1 MFRNYV
7 KIAWRN
13 LRNNRI
19 FSIINIV
26 GLSFSVAFCLLLFFY
41 IRKEQSYDTFSENK
55 DRLFRFEST
64 SFWNSPD
71 AKPSNHIFS
80 FLTKNNEADNALYTS
95 LIIGRDIRQN
105 FPEVKSIVRFIDTR
119 EGLIKTNKEIY
130 KVEHILYADEN
141 FFKTFSFRIIKGN
154 KEGLKSSVKN
164 VVISENTARKYY
176 GNTDPIGKTIGLIS
190 DSTRLFTV
198 AAVAENAPDNSSIQ
212 YDVVLPLQ
220 ADPGYEE
227 NIKQGF
233 NQTSHLLFIELK
245 EGVSVGSFSN
255 KLNRWAKKYYI
266 EPYASTYGSFL
277 KDFDFTKYMWYLRPL
292 ADCHYNISFPWGH
305 YTDAKNI
312 YQLACLVIIILL
324 IASLNYVLLVISNA
338 SARSQEVGVR
348 KVMGANRKSIILQFW
363 VETQIIILISVIIGL
378 ALALFLLPLFNN
390 IIGTDLGINNINWKD
405 VLPAVV
411 VLCFTL
417 GILAGYY
424 PALII
429 SKMKPVSILKSFRTF
444 KINPNFSR
452 VVVVLQYTGSVVL
465 MISAF
470 IINRQMHYIKNKDLG
485 FDKEQVLIVS
495 NPIWNSDF
503 TKHAKEQLR
512 IFAKSQPYI
521 SYFSGMN
528 GGLNGANNM
537 SGFQLN
543 GEQKWKK
550 QLSVDYDYFEMLGIK
565 FLQGRSFSRSFPT
578 DTASKKRAAVI
589 NESLFEMLGDKAK
602 VGEYCDPIDA
612 TIIGVVQD
620 YNFETLTKKIEPEEH
635 VLGLTYEGSFLFKI
649 KAGQIQTAISG
660 ISKEW
665 KSFTN
670 YPFEYTFLDETIT
683 KMYESDQRW
692 EKTIQFS
699 CFFAIFIACMGL
711 FGLSAINAINRTKE
725 IGIRKVLG
733 ASVKDIAVTLSSSFM
748 KMVTIAIIIA
758 TPLSYW
764 IMSKWL
770 EDFAYRIDISWWMFV
785 MVGVIAFII
794 ALATTS
800 FQTIRAAVVNPVDSL
815 RAE

>member
-1 MFRNYV
+1 MLRNYI

-13 LRNNRI
+13 FLKYRT
-19 FSIINIV
+19 FSIINII

-64 SFWNSPD
+64 NFWSSPES
-71 AKPSNHIFS
+71 KPANQLFS
-80 FLTKNNEADNALYTS
+80 FLTKDDKTDNILTTS
-95 LIIGRDIRQN
+95 LIIGRDIQQN
-105 FPEVKSIVRFIDTR
+105 FPEVKGIVRFQDQGN
-119 EGLIKTNKEIY
+119 GLIKLNKEVY
-130 KVEHILYADEN
+130 KAGHIVYADDN

-154 KEGLKSSVKN
+154 KEALKSSIKN
-164 VVISENTARKYY
+164 VVISENTAKIYFS
-176 GNTDPIGKTIGLIS
+176 NSDPIGKTIGLVS
-190 DSTRLFTV
+190 DSTSLFTI
-198 AAVAENAPDNSSIQ
+198 AAVAENPPDNSSIV
-212 YDVVLPLQ
+212 YDVVIPLQ
-220 ADPGYEE
+220 SDPGYAE

-233 NQTSHLLFIELK
+233 NQSSHLLFIVLK
-245 EGVSVGSFSN
+245 EGVSMASFSD
-255 KLNRWAKKYYI
+255 KLNLWAKKYYV
-266 EPYASTYGSFL
+266 EPFVSTYGSFL
-277 KDFDFTKYMWYLRPL
+277 KDFDFKNYRWHLRPM
-292 ADCHYNISFPWGH
+292 ADCHYNLSGPWGH

-348 KVMGANRKSIILQFW
+348 KVMGANRKSIIMQFW
-363 VETQIIILISVIIGL
+363 VETQIIISISVIIGL
-378 ALALFLLPLFNN
+378 ILTLFLLPLFDN
-390 IIGTDLGINNINWKD
+390 IIGTDLRIDNINWKD
-405 VLPAVV
+405 IIPAVMI
-411 VLCFTL
+411 LSFSL

-444 KINPNFSR
+444 KINPYFSK
-452 VVVVLQYTGSVVL
+452 VLVVLQYTGSVVL

-470 IINRQMHYIKNKDLG
+470 IITRQMRFINNKDLG

-495 NPIWNSDF
+495 NPVWNMDF
-503 TKHAKEQLR
+503 TKHAREQLGN
-512 IFAKSQPYI
+512 FARSQPYI

-537 SGFQLN
+537 NGFKLN
-543 GEQKWKK
+543 GEQKWRK
-550 QLSVDYDYFEMLGIK
+550 QLSVDYDYFEMLGIH
-565 FLQGRSFSRSFPT
+565 FLQGRSFSRTFST
-578 DTASKKRAAVI
+578 DSSRKKRPAVI
-589 NESLFEMLGDKAK
+589 NESLLTLLGDKAK
-602 VGEYCDPIDA
+602 VGEYCEPIDA

-620 YNFETLTKKIEPEEH
+620 YNFETLSKKIEPEEH
-635 VLGLTYEGSFLFKI
+635 VLGLNYESSFMFKI
-649 KAGQIQTAISG
+649 KAGQIPTAISG
-660 ISKEW
+660 IGKEW

-670 YPFEYTFLDETIT
+670 YPFEYTFLDDTIN
-683 KMYESDQRW
+683 KMYESDKRW

-733 ASVKDIAVTLSSSFM
+733 ASVRNIAVTLSSGFM
-748 KMVTIAIIIA
+748 KMVIIAIIIA

-770 EDFAYRIDISWWMFV
+770 DDFAYRIDLSWWMFV
-785 MVGVIAFII
+785 VVGAIAFII

-800 FQTIRAAVVNPVDSL
+800 FQTIKAAVVNPVESL

>member
-1 MFRNYV
+1 MIRNYI

-41 IRKEQSYDTFSENK
+41 IRKEQSYDSFSENK

-64 SFWNSPD
+64 SFWSSPD
-71 AKPSNHIFS
+71 SKPAKQLFS
-80 FLTKNNEADNALYTS
+80 FLTKNDNADNTLPTS
-95 LIIGRDIRQN
+95 LIIGRDIQQN
-105 FPEVKSIVRFIDTR
+105 FPEVKDIVRFQDQGS
-119 EGLIKTNKEIY
+119 GLIKLNKEVY
-130 KVEHILYADEN
+130 KTGHILYADDN

-154 KEGLKSSVKN
+154 KEALKSSIKN
-164 VVISENTARKYY
+164 VVISENIAKKYF
-176 GNTDPIGKTIGLIS
+176 GNSDPIGKTIGLVS
-190 DSTRLFTV
+190 DTTRLFTI
-198 AAVAENAPDNSSIQ
+198 AAVAENAPDNSSIE
-212 YDVVLPLQ
+212 YDVVIPLQ
-220 ADPGYEE
+220 SDPGYAK
-227 NIKQGF
+227 NIKEGF
-233 NQTSHLLFIELK
+233 NQSSHLLFIELK
-245 EGVSVGSFSN
+245 EGVSMASFSDR
-255 KLNRWAKKYYI
+255 LNLWAKKYYV
-266 EPYASTYGSFL
+266 EPFASTYGSSL
-277 KDFDFTKYMWYLRPL
+277 KDFDFKNYRWYLRPL
-292 ADCHYNISFPWGH
+292 TDCHYNISGPWGH

-338 SARSQEVGVR
+338 SARSQEIGVR
-348 KVMGANRKSIILQFW
+348 KVMGASRKSIIMQFW
-363 VETQIIILISVIIGL
+363 VETQIVISISVIIGL
-378 ALALFLLPLFNN
+378 ILTFFLLPLFKS
-390 IIGTDLGINNINWKD
+390 IIGTDLRIDNIDWKD
-405 VLPAVV
+405 IIPAV
-411 VLCFTL
+411 LILDFSL

-429 SKMKPVSILKSFRTF
+429 SKIKPVSILKSFRTF
-444 KINPNFSR
+444 KINPHFSR
-452 VVVVLQYTGSVVL
+452 LLVVLQYTGSVVL

-470 IINRQMHYIKNKDLG
+470 IINRQMHFINNKDLG

-495 NPIWNSDF
+495 NPVWTMDF
-503 TKHAKEQLR
+503 TKHAKEQLGN
-512 IFAKSQPYI
+512 FAKSQPYI

-537 SGFQLN
+537 SGFLLN
-543 GEQKWKK
+543 GEQKWRK

-565 FLQGRSFSRSFPT
+565 LLQGRSFSRSFPT
-578 DTASKKRAAVI
+578 DSSRKNRPAVI
-589 NESLFEMLGDKAK
+589 NESLLVLLGDKAK
-602 VGEYCDPIDA
+602 VGEYCEPIDA

-635 VLGLTYEGSFLFKI
+635 VLGLNYESSFMFKI
-649 KAGQIQTAISG
+649 KAGQIPTAISG
-660 ISKEW
+660 IGKEW

-670 YPFEYTFLDETIT
+670 FPFEYTFLDDTIN

-692 EKTIQFS
+692 QKTIQSS

-711 FGLSAINAINRTKE
+711 FGLSSINAINRTKE

-733 ASVKDIAVTLSSSFM
+733 ASVRNIAVTLSSGFM
-748 KMVTIAIIIA
+748 KMVMIAIIIA

-764 IMSKWL
+764 IMNKWL
-770 EDFAYRIDISWWMFV
+770 EDFAYRIEISWWMFV

-800 FQTIRAAVVNPVDSL
+800 FQTIKAAVVNPVDSL